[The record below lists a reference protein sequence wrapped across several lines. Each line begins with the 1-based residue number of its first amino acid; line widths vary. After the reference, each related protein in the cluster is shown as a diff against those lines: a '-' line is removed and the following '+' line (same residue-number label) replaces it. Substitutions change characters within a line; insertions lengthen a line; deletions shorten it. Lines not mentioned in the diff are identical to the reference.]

1 MNIYD
6 SILTFSNDFKNCD
19 EVKEFKNLKKKI
31 DANEDNKK
39 MIDDFHKK
47 LYDYQVAKSKGEDV
61 KEKEK
66 KLNELNMLLMS
77 NTDIASFMAC
87 EVKEF
92 KNLKKKIDANEDN
105 KKMID
110 DFHKKLYDYQVAK
123 SKGEDVKEKE
133 KKLNE
138 LNMLLMSNTDI
149 ASFMACEVRIS
160 TIVNDIVKM
169 LEDTI
174 K

>member
-47 LYDYQVAKSKGEDV
+47 LYDYQVAK
-61 KEKEK
+61 
-66 KLNELNMLLMS
+66 
-77 NTDIASFMAC
+77 
-87 EVKEF
+87 
-92 KNLKKKIDANEDN
+92 
-105 KKMID
+105 
-110 DFHKKLYDYQVAK
+110 Y
-123 SKGEDVKEKE
+123 KGEDVKEKE

>member
-1 MNIYD
+1 M
-6 SILTFSNDFKNCD
+6 
-19 EVKEFKNLKKKI
+19 LKKK
-31 DANEDNKK
+31 K
-39 MIDDFHKK
+39 
-47 LYDYQVAKSKGEDV
+47 
-61 KEKEK
+61 
-66 KLNELNMLLMS
+66 
-77 NTDIASFMAC
+77 
-87 EVKEF
+87 
-92 KNLKKKIDANEDN
+92 
-105 KKMID
+105 
-110 DFHKKLYDYQVAK
+110 
-123 SKGEDVKEKE
+123 